1 MVFGSSIQFCVG
13 GGALLDVK
21 QQEFF
26 AALGVPVYQGYGL
39 TEAAPIIS
47 TNGPKRHKFGTSG
60 VLDAV
65 DRDAR
70 S

>member
-1 MVFGSSIQFCVG
+1 MG

-39 TEAAPIIS
+39 TEATPIIS
-47 TNGPKRHKFGTSG
+47 TNAPKKHKFGTSG
-60 VLDAV
+60 VLMQ
-65 DRDAR
+65 
-70 S
+70 SIE